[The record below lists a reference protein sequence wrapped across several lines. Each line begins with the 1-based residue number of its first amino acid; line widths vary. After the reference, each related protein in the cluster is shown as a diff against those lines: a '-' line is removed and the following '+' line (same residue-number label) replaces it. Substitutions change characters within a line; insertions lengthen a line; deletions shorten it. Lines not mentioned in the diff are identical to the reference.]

1 MPLSLSLY
9 RCRDKLFLATDKK
22 MVNEHIN
29 RGFRRKAIVDKMPDG
44 SVVLHN
50 NKPYDINELTRIA
63 NKKAKTIKMDLD
75 KPFSIVIDDRF
86 IK

>member
-1 MPLSLSLY
+1 MPLPLAIY

-29 RGFRRKAIVDKMPDG
+29 RGARRKAIVDKMPDG